1 MASPTAFAKIHFF
14 RSPLSLDD
22 IAEDVDN
29 FLMNATATATAL
41 GAPANIINQLN
52 GFKGK
57 VHSQFAKSTDQLTL
71 LKRKM
76 TKLERVKRVAPIV
89 PIIVAG
95 AAAGASVISLGLG
108 ISSMSRNTSEELL
121 DGQEPCTT

>member
-1 MASPTAFAKIHFF
+1 MFAIIFLLGVCSSTNAFATQKKVGLLASPTAFAKIHFF

-57 VHSQFAKSTDQLTL
+57 VHSQFAKSTKTPNLNVS
-71 LKRKM
+71 R
-76 TKLERVKRVAPIV
+76 
-89 PIIVAG
+89 
-95 AAAGASVISLGLG
+95 GLH
-108 ISSMSRNTSEELL
+108 R
-121 DGQEPCTT
+121 